1 MKRYVRIFAMVL
13 GLAALSAAGF
23 IFVYVRPLAVEVARW
38 EEDVPIQVYGLG
50 TVEARIAS
58 DVGFEVDNTLIE
70 LDADH
75 GDRVAKGEV
84 LARLHQREQEARVAK
99 AAAAVSQAE
108 ADLQRARAQVEEA
121 EAVLAQRRQVNWRK
135 QELVKQRVVSVE
147 AAEEAQTDVDV
158 AAAQLAVAR
167 SEVGVA
173 EAALADA
180 RAAYRLEQVM
190 LEHHTLFAPYDAV
203 VVERHKELGTVLAS
217 GERVFTLVD
226 PDTVWVLAYVDE
238 ARAGGLQIGQPA
250 EIRLRSLPGQVFP
263 AHVVR
268 IGIESD
274 RVSEERRVYV
284 AFERIPANFH
294 LNEQAEALITT
305 ARLEHALLVP
315 QTAVER
321 FDGTSG
327 RVWTVENGRLGRREA
342 RFGRRMLD
350 GRLELVD
357 GLPEDAEVIVGS
369 PFGLREGRQAA
380 VAREVAS

>member
-1 MKRYVRIFAMVL
+1 
-13 GLAALSAAGF
+13 LAALAAAGF
-23 IFVYVRPLAVEVARW
+23 FFLYMRPLAVEVVQL

-58 DVGFEVDNTLIE
+58 DVGFEVDNTLVE

-121 EAVLAQRRQVNWRK
+121 EAVLAQKRQVNWRK

-158 AAAQLAVAR
+158 AAAQLAVAG

-180 RAAYRLEQVM
+180 RAAYRLEHVM

-203 VVERHKELGTVLAS
+203 VVERHKELGTVIAS

-380 VAREVAS
+380 VTREVAS

>member
-1 MKRYVRIFAMVL
+1 MKRYLRALAIVA
-13 GLAALSAAGF
+13 GLAALGAAVF
-23 IFVYVRPLAVEVARW
+23 LFLFLRPLAVEVARL
-38 EEDVPIQVYGLG
+38 EEDVPVQVYGLG
-50 TVEARIAS
+50 TVAARIVS
-58 DVGFEVDNTLIE
+58 DVGFEVDNTLVE

-99 AAAAVSQAE
+99 AGAAVSQAE
-108 ADLQRARAQVEEA
+108 ADLKRARARVEEA
-121 EAVLAQRRQVNWRK
+121 EAVLAQKRQVNWRK
-135 QELVKQRVVSVE
+135 QELVKQHVVSVE

-167 SEVGVA
+167 SEVAVA

-180 RAAYRLEQVM
+180 RAAHRLEQVM
-190 LEHHTLFAPYDAV
+190 LEHHTLTAPYDAV
-203 VVERHKELGTVLAS
+203 VVERHKELGTVLAP

-238 ARAGGLQIGQPA
+238 ARAGGLQVGQPA
-250 EIRLRSLPGQVFP
+250 QIRLRSLPDQVFP
-263 AHVVR
+263 GQVVR

-274 RVSEERRVYV
+274 RVSEERRVYI

-315 QTAVER
+315 QTAVEG

-327 RVWTVENGRLGRREA
+327 RVWTVEDGRLGRREA
-342 RFGRRMLD
+342 RFGRRTLD
-350 GRLELVD
+350 GRLELAG
-357 GLPEDAEVIVGS
+357 GLPEGAKVVVDLPS
-369 PFGLREGRQAA
+369 GLREGRQATVTGEA
-380 VAREVAS
+380 AS